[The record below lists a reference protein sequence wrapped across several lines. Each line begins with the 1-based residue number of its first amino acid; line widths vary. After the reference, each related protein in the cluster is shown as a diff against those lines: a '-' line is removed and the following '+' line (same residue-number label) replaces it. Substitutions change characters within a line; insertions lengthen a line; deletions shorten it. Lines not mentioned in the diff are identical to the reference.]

1 MKFEN
6 GVDNEN
12 GISIETILENKHE
25 SKSECKVYKLNSQEI
40 KHWTN

>member
-1 MKFEN
+1 MEFKN

-25 SKSECKVYKLNSQEI
+25 CKSERKVYKVISQEI
-40 KHWTN
+40 KRWTN